1 MNDGG
6 RNPMQSDGT
15 MNTVVSSSERTVLP
29 LNHSVTLTM
38 IVIVSRACISL
49 KILDQKKLRKLERLR
64 AQLQRDQGF

>member
-29 LNHSVTLTM
+29 LNHSATLSM
-38 IVIVSRACISL
+38 IVVVSRDCISL

>member
-29 LNHSVTLTM
+29 LNHSVTLSM
-38 IVIVSRACISL
+38 IVVVIRDCISL